1 MTPPIQPSQLQRI
14 QTPAFWGIVTFVLLA
29 LAYLRLVINF
39 NAPYLDE
46 CDYIFVGRA
55 LLSGEPW
62 ITKTYMFSS
71 DMHLYIYGLADRI
84 FSGELSYLAARA
96 CAVLMGCASLWFFY
110 GFVRHLYGKHVDSHR
125 IAEISTL
132 LLALTVPHVFISQ
145 FATYDI
151 VCFMFFAA
159 SLWMLA
165 ASVLNPDDTAPQ
177 QQALKQ
183 QALKQQALKQQT
195 TKQQT
200 TKQQTLMMCAG
211 AVLFALAVL
220 AKYVVIAYAP
230 LLFLALLMRNR
241 RAALLFIL
249 IVSAM
254 LGGYVFFYRAELL
267 QLYQNQI
274 LGTHKSNATV
284 WKIIATALEYC
295 GFTALL
301 AGGIFLFKKEKV
313 LSTWFYGALA
323 LFAVPLVAYHLRSQ
337 DVISLYKHIIYTCC
351 FLAPIAGETLY
362 VLLRRAADHDN
373 DWLRALAA
381 ALVVFACGL
390 LAWQLRAVQTAYP
403 NTDTVTHLVRKSMTA
418 EMTILSEDAYLFRY
432 ACFPTIPTKNL
443 EEMTWFDN
451 NHDGK
456 HEAQDVIDAV
466 WDGKFEY
473 VYLNGLI
480 LRELGDE
487 LRRGVLQRHYDCIL
501 TIPFTNSTVMSPI
514 NTGSLS
520 LYRRRAQ

>member
-1 MTPPIQPSQLQRI
+1 M
-14 QTPAFWGIVTFVLLA
+14 
-29 LAYLRLVINF
+29 
-39 NAPYLDE
+39 
-46 CDYIFVGRA
+46 
-55 LLSGEPW
+55 
-62 ITKTYMFSS
+62 
-71 DMHLYIYGLADRI
+71 
-84 FSGELSYLAARA
+84 SYLAARA

-110 GFVRHLYGKHVDSHR
+110 GFVRHLYGKHVDSRR

-151 VCFMFFAA
+151 VCFMFFTA

-165 ASVLNPDDTAPQ
+165 AAVLNTNDAAPQ
-177 QQALKQ
+177 P
-183 QALKQQALKQQT
+183 QT
-195 TKQQT
+195 L
-200 TKQQTLMMCAG
+200 KQQTLMMCAG

-230 LLFLALLMRNR
+230 LLFLALLIHNR

-274 LGTHKSNATV
+274 LGTHQANATI

-301 AGGIFLFKKEKV
+301 AGGLFLFKKEKT
-313 LSTWFYGALA
+313 LSTWLYGALV

-362 VLLRRAADHDN
+362 LLLRRAADRDN

-381 ALVVFACGL
+381 AVVVLAFGL
-390 LAWQLRAVQTAYP
+390 LAWQLRAVHTAYP
-403 NTDTVTHLVRKSMTA
+403 NTDAVTHLVRKNMTA
-418 EMTILSEDAYLFRY
+418 QTTILSEDAYLFRY

-456 HEAQDVIDAV
+456 HEAQDVKDAV

-501 TIPFTNSTVMSPI
+501 TIPFTNSTVMSPV

-520 LYRRRAQ
+520 LYRRRPQ